1 MTAQGW
7 ILFQNAGGG
16 VAAPISLVDDTSTA
30 DVNEATTGPKEANN
44 IWVTLWI
51 GRTADSLAP
60 AMGTN
65 ADNPNPVEIK
75 TKIKSKN
82 FAGKSWAVQGI
93 GAGTECFAQ
102 IKGKGDKYFGDS
114 AVFKVTL
121 TEPPATPAAMTA
133 LTGWTMQVPEPSILA
148 LGVLGM
154 GAFLIRRRS

>member
-16 VAAPISLVDDTSTA
+16 VAAPIALVDDSATA
-30 DVNEATTGPKEANN
+30 DVDEAATGPKEVHN

-51 GRTADSLAP
+51 GTTADNLAP

-65 ADNPNPVEIK
+65 PDNTTAVEIK

-82 FAGKSWAVQGI
+82 FAGKSWAVQG
-93 GAGTECFAQ
+93 FAPGVEYFA
-102 IKGKGDKYFGDS
+102 KVVGKGDKYFGDS
-114 AVFKVTL
+114 AVFKVKL

-133 LTGWTMQVPEPSILA
+133 LTGWTMQIPEPSILA